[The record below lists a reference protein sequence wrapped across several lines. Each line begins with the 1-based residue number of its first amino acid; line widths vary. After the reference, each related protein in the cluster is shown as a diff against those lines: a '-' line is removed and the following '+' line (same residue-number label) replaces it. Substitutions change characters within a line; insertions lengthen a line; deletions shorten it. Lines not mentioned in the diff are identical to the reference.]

1 MLEQRIKATFGQYQ
15 VPAVVHA
22 VQGDT
27 GRVFIFESQDRQIT
41 GTETAALMCIRP
53 DGTAFSYAGTVDP
66 DLNEITV
73 ALNIDGGALSQAG
86 VVAAQLV
93 MQEDGQVLCS
103 FKLGII
109 VEEALGGEAT
119 PEEISFLDG
128 LQAQLDAWIA
138 GAQSRFVTSSR
149 KVNGKALTQDIT
161 ITASDVPYDN
171 TDSGLTADDVQESV
185 DELALK
191 EAQLESTKA
200 NKSTTI
206 NGKSLEENRVIYAQD
221 IPSKNLLPNNA
232 STTTTNGVTFTVN
245 ADGSISTSGTASAG
259 VEFFIYAN
267 GYWSPSPYPFD
278 KSNQYI
284 LSGCPTGGTDSSYS
298 LRIYEYNGS
307 SSTGNYK
314 DYGSGVT
321 FTPNASGTGC
331 LVMIAIQSGTN
342 MNGKVFRPM
351 IRLASIEDDSYVPYA
366 KTNVELSQGSAGSN
380 YTRLPDGT
388 QICWGRVNLAVT
400 FTNTWGQ
407 IFYGDVDNPVT
418 FPVPFVSTP
427 SISVA
432 HGGSGSSF
440 SPMTIKASATAI
452 TQIQLARGTAVS
464 GETSVQWLAVGKWK

>member
-200 NKSTTI
+200 DKSTTI
-206 NGKSLEENRVIYAQD
+206 NGKDLSANRVIYAQD

-245 ADGSISTSGTASAG
+245 ADGSISTSGTASSG
-259 VEFFIYAN
+259 IQFTIGYLTLKSGIQYA
-267 GYWSPSPYPFD
+267 F
-278 KSNQYI
+278 
-284 LSGCPTGGTDSSYS
+284 SGCPSGGDLGSYFINFS
-298 LRIYEYNGS
+298 GVVND
-307 SSTGNYK
+307 TGNGATATPAS
-314 DYGSGVT
+314 DVT
-321 FTPNASGTGC
+321 TNA
-331 LVMIAIQSGTN
+331 VINIVSGTN
-342 MNGKVFRPM
+342 MNGKTFRPM

-366 KTNVELSQGSAGSN
+366 KTNAELSKYEYSSN
-380 YTRLPDGT
+380 YVKFPDGT
-388 QICWGRVNLAVT
+388 LIQWAKSNSITSGWQ
-400 FTNTWGQ
+400 WSWS
-407 IFYGDVDNPVT
+407 
-418 FPVPFVSTP
+418 FPVPFTNTDYGVSITMQRNANTVTHA
-427 SISVA
+427 SNLIKNAGSLSV
-432 HGGSGSSF
+432 SF
-440 SPMTIKASATAI
+440 SAQPATDTPLTIHAMAI
-452 TQIQLARGTAVS
+452 GR
-464 GETSVQWLAVGKWK
+464 WK